1 MTKLTKV
8 ASMTLMAVALGMTSA
23 CTSMISRGMDDHGN
37 VEEVVFP
44 QLTEAA
50 QKRAIFVSE
59 DNLSKVS
66 AGVGKEDLYYLL
78 GVPHFREAHGAREWD
93 YVFKFN
99 TLNGD
104 LPQYCQYKV
113 IFDKDMRAQF
123 FYSLPE
129 NCATEYSKSK
139 KHK

>member
-8 ASMTLMAVALGMTSA
+8 ALMGAMVVTLGMTSA
-23 CTSMISRGMDDHGN
+23 CTSMVSRGMDDKGN

-44 QLTEAA
+44 QLTESA

-59 DNLSKVS
+59 DNLSKVV

-99 TLNGD
+99 TSGSYS
-104 LPQYCQYKV
+104 PQYCQYKV